1 MSQDFIQPI
10 NQTVAAMTIDGL
22 TGFQKQLS
30 GLDDLVYLTFG
41 EPGFNVDERIKQT
54 MIQAIK
60 DNHSHYAVAEGDL
73 ALRQAAVDYY
83 NRKFD
88 LHFNGPENVIV
99 TSGVTESI
107 YALFQTLL
115 MPGDGV
121 LIPSPAYPPY
131 FAAINIIG
139 GEMLKLDTT
148 PNHFKLTPEAVEKAL
163 SETDLKIK
171 AILFNYPSN
180 PTGVTYTEDELKAL
194 AAVFKKYKI
203 WVISDEIYAE
213 LIYDVKHV
221 SMVNLLPE
229 QTVLING
236 LSKSH
241 AMTGYRI
248 GFVIGP
254 EAIISEVGKVHDT
267 LTFALPQVTQDG
279 ARAALTLAADAP
291 DQMRPIYQRR
301 RDYVMQRMSAMGFDV
316 GNPQG
321 AFYIFA
327 KIPEDFSAGADGLKF
342 AWDLAVEGGVGV
354 APGVAFSEAT
364 AEYIR
369 ISYAGD
375 DEVLAAGMDR
385 MEAWIE
391 KKRAEWA

>member
-1 MSQDFIQPI
+1 MTKDFIQPI
-10 NQTVAAMTIDGL
+10 NQTVKAMTIDGL
-22 TGFQKQLS
+22 TGFQKKLS

-41 EPGFNVDERIKQT
+41 EPGFNVDDRVKQT
-54 MIQAIK
+54 MIQAIE
-60 DNHSHYAVAEGDL
+60 DDHSHYAVAEGDL

-83 NRKFD
+83 DRKFD
-88 LHFNGPENVIV
+88 LHFHGPENVIV

-115 MPGDGV
+115 TPGDGV
-121 LIPSPAYPPY
+121 LIPTPSYPPY

-139 GEMLKLDTT
+139 GKMLKLDTT
-148 PNHFKLTPEAVEKAL
+148 SNHFKLTPEAVEKAL
-163 SETDLKIK
+163 AETDLKVK
-171 AILFNYPSN
+171 VVLFNYPSN

-194 AAVFKKYKI
+194 AEVFKKHQI

-213 LIYDVKHV
+213 LTYDVKHM
-221 SMVNLLPE
+221 SMMNLLPD
-229 QTVLING
+229 QTVLITG

-248 GFVIGP
+248 GFVMGS
-254 EAIISEVGKVHDT
+254 EAIINEVGKVHDT

-279 ARAALTLAADAP
+279 ARAAVTIAADAP

-301 RDYVMQRMSAMGFDV
+301 RDYAMQRMSDMGFDV

-327 KIPEDFSAGADGLKF
+327 KIPEDFSAGTDGLQF

-354 APGVAFSEAT
+354 APGIAFSDAT

-369 ISYAGD
+369 ICYAGD
-375 DEVLAAGMDR
+375 DEALAVAMDR
-385 MEAWIE
+385 MAAWIE
-391 KKRAEWA
+391 KKRAERA